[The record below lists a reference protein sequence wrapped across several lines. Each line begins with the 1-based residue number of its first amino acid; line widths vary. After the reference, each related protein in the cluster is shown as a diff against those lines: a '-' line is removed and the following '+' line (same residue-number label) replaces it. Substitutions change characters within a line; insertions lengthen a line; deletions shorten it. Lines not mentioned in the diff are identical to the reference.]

1 MSYMAR
7 ITICLPDEI
16 EAQARKA
23 AQIQH
28 TSVSRWIAEQVTE
41 KLAATWPPDVLETF
55 GAIPNFPEAEEL
67 RRGYDEDAGREP
79 LE

>member
-1 MSYMAR
+1 MSYMAQ

-23 AQIQH
+23 ARKQH

-41 KLAATWPPDVLETF
+41 SWRPPGLPTCSKTSS
-55 GAIPNFPEAEEL
+55 AIPNFPEAEEL